1 MQMQISVLFRNQI
14 IIKKTMKFIAAI
26 SAAAAIKHKSSQSS
40 ATTADTC
47 EDGPGV
53 DAFGDGC
60 EWYDDVPTDCGWYD
74 TETFSAHDACCACI
88 GQSDPDVG
96 AWDPCA

>member
-1 MQMQISVLFRNQI
+1 
-14 IIKKTMKFIAAI
+14 MKYVAAI
-26 SAAAAIKHKSSQSS
+26 STATAIKHKSRQS
-40 ATTADTC
+40 ATAGTEPEPTPATMADTC

-53 DAFGDGC
+53 DAFGDGF